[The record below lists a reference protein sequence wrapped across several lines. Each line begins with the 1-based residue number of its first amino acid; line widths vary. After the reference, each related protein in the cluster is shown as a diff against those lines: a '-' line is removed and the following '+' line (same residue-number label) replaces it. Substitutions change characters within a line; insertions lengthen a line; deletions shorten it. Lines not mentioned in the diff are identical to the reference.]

1 MSNTS
6 RSPGYKNKVAQTVT
20 QSVSSRQHQERQ
32 PTQEEIERYQSEEAA
47 MRQHLV
53 EEQELARQRREEEQR
68 RQEEEQFQ
76 LRLNE
81 IDKER
86 EKQKKEIFRP
96 FKTDGGRKKKKTK
109 RRRTK
114 QSKRR

>member
-1 MSNTS
+1 
-6 RSPGYKNKVAQTVT
+6 
-20 QSVSSRQHQERQ
+20 
-32 PTQEEIERYQSEEAA
+32 
-47 MRQHLV
+47 
-53 EEQELARQRREEEQR
+53 
-68 RQEEEQFQ
+68 
-76 LRLNE
+76 LNE